1 MKKIIFI
8 VLLVANVGLAQ
19 KTVEPFNSVSYG
31 YNQHTNRDDS
41 GIIKVDSYKNIYSIG
56 TTERDSTFSD
66 IITIKFDKDLNK
78 LWERIYSFPTSLSYD
93 MLLDTY
99 LSSENNLI
107 IVGRSCFNTNRSGS
121 IFILCYNQDGSVKW
135 EKSVNDT
142 NIDQNYNFYRSDFEN
157 DQLRIAHMKS
167 IDYTIEENSELTFLT
182 YDKEGNLIE
191 EFKKE
196 VNSGSSFFGVYK
208 NGIYTFLERIFDN
221 ESKFYL
227 RRIGKN
233 IDERYYLNNQIN
245 FNLKQ
250 FALSDD
256 TLHIEVDNN
265 GNLYIARNFEEYG
278 IKTIKYSAIN
288 SSGII
293 EFSKEKSDDTKNYLL
308 NTFIDNNENF
318 SMVFRNY
325 TEESQLGYIHVEK
338 IDIEGN
344 STNEI
349 QVEYESYAGSKFNND
364 SFFLTNENNLISLYD
379 YELNKISD
387 FSYVPYFQIS
397 DIGIFDN
404 ENIILAGT
412 TFEKMYEKSDFYA
425 QRNIIVEKQS
435 INGLVGKFEYSG
447 QGTSGVQSAG
457 ILVDS
462 ENNFI
467 CSAREHLGPNDYRI
481 GGSRS
486 PNQIYIL
493 KYDNNLNLLW
503 KVEIPLESQ
512 NIHHFSLDED
522 DNILLFSSY
531 STTGISI
538 FYKISKNGE
547 LVFNIMSTYV
557 DGIFIDKNKNIN
569 VIDDRNYNPVEH
581 SYEDVLISTYNPI
594 SGELLDQKRFE
605 DNSLINFY
613 KNGNDDVFLY
623 LSSFEYINSGQSY
636 KIHVYKN
643 LDLIFERDF
652 GFNYNRIDISKGMF
666 DGNGNLYF
674 ESFEAS
680 GLISRLNK
688 LSTNNDFQS
697 IALPYQYKGLITHLT
712 NDKIFVWT
720 IYNSLGFLRVFNNDL
735 TVFSESQDKYETTG
749 SSIFNFNDYF
759 VYQDYLNLMSVY
771 DENSKLISRFRVDS
785 RLGEENTAVD
795 SNSDL
800 AVNSNYGRGFGLTPS
815 LSWTR
820 GVVHKLNLLDP
831 INNPDQD
838 EDGILNENDNCKF
851 ISNLNQLDSDND
863 GFGDECDEDD
873 DNDGKLD
880 SFDNCPL
887 ASNSNQLDTD
897 NDGLG
902 DVCDDD
908 DDNDGILDLIDVCP
922 LIYNLDQLD
931 LDEDGVGDK
940 CDEDID
946 GDGIINNIDNC
957 KFYYNSDQN
966 DFDNDGIGDE
976 CDEDIDDDGVLND
989 IDECDNTPLGSIIKE
1004 TGCEVFS
1011 LTSNNFKIEAISETC
1026 PKKDNGQIIIESEE
1040 AHNYVT
1046 TINGVEYSFEIDLK
1060 VTDLSPGVYDFCIRV
1075 TGETYE
1081 QCFAIEIIEGST
1093 VSGKSSLT
1101 SNKVSITIEQ
1111 GTAPFKV
1118 YINGNNV
1125 LNTLSPSFTIDAK
1138 HGDLIEVK
1146 TAKSCEGI
1154 FLKSID
1160 LFETIT
1166 VYPNPSKGIFEI
1178 TLPILEKEVVLELY
1192 SMDSQLISKGTYQIV
1207 NRKVQLNLENK
1218 PTGVYVVKINLDTP
1232 ISLTII
1238 KE

>member
-1 MKKIIFI
+1 MKKITLII
-8 VLLVANVGLAQ
+8 LLVVNVGMAQ
-19 KTVEPFNSVSYG
+19 KTLEPINSVSYG

-66 IITIKFDKDLNK
+66 IITIKFDKELNK
-78 LWERIYSFPTSLSYD
+78 LWERTYSFPTSLSYD

-99 LSSENNLI
+99 LSSENSLI

-121 IFILCYNQDGSVKW
+121 VFILCYNLDGSVKW

-157 DQLRIAHMKS
+157 DQLRIAHMTS
-167 IDYTIEENSELTFLT
+167 TYGTTEENSELTFLT
-182 YDKEGNLIE
+182 YDKDGNLIK

-208 NGIYTFLERIFDN
+208 NGVYSFLERIFDG
-221 ESKFYL
+221 ESKFYF
-227 RRIGKN
+227 RKIGEN
-233 IDERYYLNNQIN
+233 IDERYYLNDQIN
-245 FNLKQ
+245 FNISQ
-250 FALSDD
+250 FVLSDD
-256 TLHIEVDNN
+256 KFQINVDNN
-265 GNLYIARNFEEYG
+265 GNFYIARNYEEYG
-278 IKTIKYSAIN
+278 KTIKYSVIN
-288 SSGII
+288 SKGII
-293 EFSKEKSDDTKNYLL
+293 EFSKEKSDGSKNYLL
-308 NTFIDNNENF
+308 NTFIDNNEYFNII
-318 SMVFRNY
+318 FRNY
-325 TEESQLGYIHVEK
+325 TDENQLGYIGVDK
-338 IDIEGN
+338 IDTEGN
-344 STNEI
+344 ITNEI
-349 QVEYESYAGSKFNND
+349 QIEYENYAGSKFNND
-364 SFFLTNENNLISLYD
+364 SFFLTNKNNLISLYD
-379 YELNKISD
+379 YGLNKISD

-397 DIGIFDN
+397 DIGISDN

-467 CSAREHLGPNDYRI
+467 CSAREYLGPNDFRL

-486 PNQIYIL
+486 PNQVYIL

-522 DNILLFSSY
+522 DNILFFSSY
-531 STTGISI
+531 STTGFST

-547 LVFNIMSTYV
+547 FVFNIKSSYV
-557 DGIFIDKNKNIN
+557 DGILFDKNKNII
-569 VIDDRNYNPVEH
+569 VIDDRSYNPVEL

-605 DNSLINFY
+605 DKSLINFY
-613 KNGNDDVFLY
+613 KNENDEVFLY
-623 LSSFEYINSGQSY
+623 LSSYEYVNSGQSY
-636 KIHVYKN
+636 KIHVYKD

-666 DGNGNLYF
+666 DKNGNLYF
-674 ESFEAS
+674 ESFEAH
-680 GLISRLNK
+680 GLISKLNK
-688 LSTNNDFQS
+688 LSINNDFQS
-697 IALPYQYKGLITHLT
+697 IVLQYPGSISYLT
-712 NDKIFVWT
+712 NDKIVVWST
-720 IYNSLGFLRVFNNDL
+720 YDSHLGFLRIFNNDL
-735 TVFSESQDKYETTG
+735 TIHSESQEKYERTG

-771 DENSKLISRFRVDS
+771 DENSKLISRFKVNS
-785 RLGEENTAVD
+785 RLGEGNTAVD
-795 SNSDL
+795 YNSDL
-800 AVNSNYGRGFGLTPS
+800 AVNSSFGKGFGLTPS

-820 GVVHKLNLLDP
+820 GVVHKLNILDQ

-838 EDGILNENDNCKF
+838 EDGLLNEEDNCKF
-851 ISNLNQLDSDND
+851 ISNMNQLDSDSD
-863 GFGDECDEDD
+863 GLGDACDEDD

-880 SFDNCPL
+880 NDDNCPL
-887 ASNSNQLDTD
+887 IPNSNQLDTD
-897 NDGLG
+897 NDGIG
-902 DVCDDD
+902 NQCDED

-922 LIYNLDQLD
+922 LIYNPDQLD
-931 LDEDGVGDK
+931 LDKDGLGDE
-940 CDEDID
+940 CDDDVD
-946 GDGIINNIDNC
+946 GDGILNSIDNC
-957 KFYYNSDQN
+957 IFYSNLEQL
-966 DFDNDGIGDE
+966 DFDEDGIGDE
-976 CDEDIDDDGVLND
+976 CDDDIDDDGVLND
-989 IDECDNTPLGSIIKE
+989 IDECDNTPSGSIIEE
-1004 TGCEVFS
+1004 TGCKVFS

-1060 VTDLSPGVYDFCIRV
+1060 VTDLSPGVYDFCIGV

-1081 QCFAIEIIEGST
+1081 QCFVIEIIEGST
-1093 VSGKSSLT
+1093 VSGKSSIT

-1118 YINGNNV
+1118 YINGNSV
-1125 LNTLSPSFTIDAK
+1125 LNTLAPSFTIDVK
-1138 HGDLIEVK
+1138 HGDLLEVK
-1146 TAKSCEGI
+1146 TAKSCEGV
-1154 FLKSID
+1154 FLKAID
-1160 LFETIT
+1160 LFENIT

-1178 TLPILEKEVVLELY
+1178 TLPISEKEIVIELY
-1192 SMDSQLISKGTYQIV
+1192 TMGSQLISKRTYQVV
-1207 NRKVQLNLENK
+1207 NGKVQLNLENK
-1218 PTGVYVVKINLDTP
+1218 PTGVYVIRINLDTP
-1232 ISLTII
+1232 INLTII